1 MYEKIA
7 EKIYFI
13 KGEGN
18 GRYPYSNSMLIDDRT
33 RVLIDSGLGPNRLKQ
48 VIKDFSIDL
57 VLLSHGHEDHFS
69 GNPFFPEAQIA
80 VHGEDVETVLSVDRL
95 VELLTGKDTEH
106 KALIY
111 RFLEEVFQLEGS
123 RVDRLLADEEILD
136 LGHHQLQ
143 VLHTPGH
150 SAGHCCFHLPT
161 ANLVFLADL
170 DLSGFGPYYGSID
183 SDIEQFVKSIE
194 RVRQLPFELAVSSH
208 KDVFNGR
215 ETILA
220 ELDRYEQKITER
232 EDKIL
237 TFLAEERTLEEIV
250 DAAFIY
256 GKFPEP
262 EAMYWLI
269 EKIMITKHLERF
281 TANGRVVANEAGY
294 RAAD

>member
-13 KGEGN
+13 KGEGS
-18 GRYPYSNSMLIDDRT
+18 GRYPYSNSILIDDHIK
-33 RVLIDSGLGPNRLKQ
+33 VLIDSGLGPNRLKE

-69 GNPFFPEAQIA
+69 GNRFFPEAQIA
-80 VHGEDVETVLSVDRL
+80 VHGEDFETVLSVDRL
-95 VELLTGKDTEH
+95 VELMIGKEAEH
-106 KALIY
+106 ETLIY
-111 RFLEEVFQLEGS
+111 RFLEEVFQLEDS
-123 RVDRLLADEEILD
+123 RVDRLLTDEEILD

-170 DLSGFGPYYGSID
+170 DLSGFGPYYGYID
-183 SDIEQFVKSIE
+183 SNIEQFVRSID
-194 RVRQLPFELAVSSH
+194 RVRHLPFEVAVSSH
-208 KDVFNGR
+208 KDVFHGR

-237 TFLAEERTLEEIV
+237 TFLAEKRTLEEIV

-256 GKFPEP
+256 GNFPEP
-262 EAMYWLI
+262 EVMYRMI
-269 EKIMITKHLERF
+269 EKTMIIKHLEHF
-281 TANGRVVANEAGY
+281 TANGQVVADEAGY